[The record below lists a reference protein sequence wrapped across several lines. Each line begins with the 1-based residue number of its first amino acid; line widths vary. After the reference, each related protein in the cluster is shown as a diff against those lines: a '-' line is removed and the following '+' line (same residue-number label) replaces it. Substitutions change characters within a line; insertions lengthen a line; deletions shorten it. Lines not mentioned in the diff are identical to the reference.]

1 MIGMRKIHFG
11 IYGTLLLTCM
21 RILGY
26 INETLYTKG
35 FVIIAIAVIGGNVAE
50 YAKDLLGIFTI
61 KKSEKM
67 EEKHESKGQ

>member
-1 MIGMRKIHFG
+1 
-11 IYGTLLLTCM
+11 M